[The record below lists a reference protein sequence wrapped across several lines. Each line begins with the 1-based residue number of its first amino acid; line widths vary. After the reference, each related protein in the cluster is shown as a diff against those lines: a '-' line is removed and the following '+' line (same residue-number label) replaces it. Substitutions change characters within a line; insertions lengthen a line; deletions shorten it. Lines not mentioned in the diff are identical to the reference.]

1 MIFRQFLLSAVNN
14 AHVLYKHYYKLER
27 NNSDYAF
34 IDFVM
39 LLVKEMCGADSKNK
53 QKEAAASPPMCFPA
67 FAKRDSKNQ
76 IDREDGVLSA
86 KKPRAWSNAVP
97 ASFFYV

>member
-1 MIFRQFLLSAVNN
+1 MV
-14 AHVLYKHYYKLER
+14 
-27 NNSDYAF
+27 
-34 IDFVM
+34 
-39 LLVKEMCGADSKNK
+39 LLVKEVCGVDSKNK

-86 KKPRAWSNAVP
+86 KKPSAWSNAVP
-97 ASFFYV
+97 ARLFYV